1 MRPESVFAAV
11 VYTLVVN
18 IAANS
23 VADSISSKLRSLRR
37 VADLQTRCKE
47 LNGLITVCALLYAA
61 WYGVVWS
68 SGRSP
73 HHVSHLKQ
81 S

>member
-23 VADSISSKLRSLRR
+23 VADSVPPKLRSLRR

-47 LNGLITVCALLYAA
+47 LNGAHYSVCLAIRSLVRGGL
-61 WYGVVWS
+61 VQWS
-68 SGRSP
+68 VATSRQPS
-73 HHVSHLKQ
+73 
-81 S
+81 